1 MPNSA
6 QTVFVVPKNHQ
17 GMEQN
22 TYWTRAAGTEGAE
35 EDKVQGEN
43 S

>member
-6 QTVFVVPKNHQ
+6 QTVFVLPKNRQ

-22 TYWTRAAGTEGAE
+22 TYSTRAAGTEGPG